1 MHDLR
6 STRRHLVVVPGLLL
20 GLLLILAAVPVVMA
34 ADPPTNDERAGAAPL
49 AGSETLHVTY
59 DLAGSTTASD
69 DPPLCGSGGSNLGS
83 IWFHYTPT
91 TSGPV
96 IAMVDASN
104 DTAHELHVLAP
115 DGGELGCAV
124 AQLVWPGG
132 TIDFDATAGET
143 YLLAV
148 VGPTID
154 SETVGQVAI
163 EAVATISLEPPTTGH
178 IDSAGDVEATFVF
191 TCSRPMNMEVGMDLT
206 QGTGASLVRGGDL
219 ITVNCFAPSTS
230 VTLTA
235 KGTRDDG
242 VTNAPFKPG
251 PAEWRYDWNA
261 ITVVQLFPTQTVFG
275 TLQLDGAVAVAGP
288 KITPP
293 PTDVAPIRSDGPA
306 DGQATSAIVAF
317 SIAAIGLMWAVGWRR
332 LRRPRSPRA

>member
-1 MHDLR
+1 MRGLR
-6 STRRHLVVVPGLLL
+6 STRRRLTVVPGLLL
-20 GLLLILAAVPVVMA
+20 GLVLLLAAAPAVMA
-34 ADPPTNDERAGAAPL
+34 VDPPTNDERAGATPL
-49 AGSETLHVTY
+49 IGDETMHMTY

-69 DPPLCGSGGSNLGS
+69 DPPLCGPGGSNLGS
-83 IWFHYTPT
+83 IWLTYTPT

-104 DTAHELHVLAP
+104 DTAHELHILAP
-115 DGGELGCAV
+115 GGGELGCAV

-132 TIDFDATAGET
+132 SIDFDVNAGDT
-143 YLLAV
+143 YLVEV

-154 SETVGQVAI
+154 SETVGHVAI
-163 EAVATISLEPPTTGH
+163 EAVATITLEPPTAGH
-178 IDSAGDVEATFVF
+178 IDAAGDVEATFVF
-191 TCSRPMNMEVGMDLT
+191 TCSRPMSMEVGMDLT
-206 QGTGASLVRGGDL
+206 QGTGASLVRGGEL

-235 KGTRDDG
+235 KGTRNDG
-242 VTNAPFKPG
+242 VTNASFRPG

-275 TLQLDGAVAVAGP
+275 TLQLDGAVSVAGP
-288 KITPP
+288 RITPP
-293 PTDVAPIRSDGPA
+293 PTDAAPIRSDGRGA
-306 DGQATSAIVAF
+306 DQAAAVIVSVSLA
-317 SIAAIGLMWAVGWRR
+317 SIGLMWAVSWRR